1 MKDLKILH
9 IPDECTGCGA
19 CSSICPKRCIEIKPD
34 RDGFYYPVVNLEVC
48 VECHSCEKACHI
60 VSPIEENPITRS
72 DFYAYKTHDS
82 NIRKESSSGGAFSL
96 FADYVLSQGGV
107 VYGSR
112 YNGENERLEVCSTD
126 VCGLAPLRKS
136 KYIESFVGNVFADI
150 RKELKEG
157 RWVLYCGTPC
167 QAAGLR
173 QYIRQTKIAE
183 DRLIIIDFACHG
195 VPSNKFFTEFKRK
208 FESGET
214 KLVDA
219 EFRVKDPEDPL
230 TGWHIQTL
238 RLSFSD
244 GSKRVFRR
252 NSLYYYYYYYPFDV
266 SCSLRRSCYNCHQ
279 MDCSMADIS
288 IGDFWDIKDYPSI
301 KDDNKGYSFIKI
313 HNRDLIPLF
322 QQITA
327 EGFVERLPDDLIRDP
342 YNKVSK
348 MRLLASRERFLSLT
362 RKYPYY
368 KAVKKYFGVKHL
380 FDALVVRN
388 IKSYIN
394 RAIGR

>member
-34 RDGFYYPVVNLEVC
+34 RDGFYYPVVDFEHC
-48 VECHSCEKACHI
+48 VECHSCENACHI
-60 VSPIEENPITRS
+60 VSPTEETPITRS
-72 DFYAYKTHDS
+72 DFYAYKTNDS
-82 NIRKESSSGGAFSL
+82 NIRKESTSGGAFSL

-112 YNGENERLEVCSTD
+112 YNGENERLEVCSTE
-126 VCGLAPLRKS
+126 VCGLGPLRKS
-136 KYIESFVGNVFADI
+136 KYIESFVGDTFADI
-150 RKELKEG
+150 RKNLKEG
-157 RWVLYCGTPC
+157 KWVLYCGTPC

-173 QYIRQTKIAE
+173 KYIRQTKTPE
-183 DRLIIIDFACHG
+183 DKLVIIDFACHG
-195 VPSNKFFTEFKRK
+195 VPSNKFFTEFKRR
-208 FESGET
+208 FESGDK

-266 SCSLRRSCYNCHQ
+266 SCSLRRSCYDCHQ

-322 QQITA
+322 QQISA
-327 EGFVERLPDDLIRDP
+327 EGFVKRLPDGLIRDP

-348 MRLLASRERFLSLT
+348 MRLLANRERFQALT

-368 KAVKKYFGVKHL
+368 KAVRKYFGVKHL
-380 FDALVVRN
+380 FDALVIRN
-388 IKSYIN
+388 IKTYIK
-394 RAIGR
+394 RVIGR